1 MTRNNDINIKVAPY
15 PYQMCGGDVI
25 GPSGTRRQTKKI
37 KNRMEKYTVLIMDVP
52 VIRDTV
58 LRQLRNITFVLS
70 MVQVLGRMD
79 LTRLKRRYYI
89 YIGF

>member
-1 MTRNNDINIKVAPY
+1 
-15 PYQMCGGDVI
+15 
-25 GPSGTRRQTKKI
+25 
-37 KNRMEKYTVLIMDVP
+37 MEKETVLITEIP
-52 VIRDTV
+52 VVRDTV
-58 LRQLRNITFVLS
+58 LRQLRSIIFVLS